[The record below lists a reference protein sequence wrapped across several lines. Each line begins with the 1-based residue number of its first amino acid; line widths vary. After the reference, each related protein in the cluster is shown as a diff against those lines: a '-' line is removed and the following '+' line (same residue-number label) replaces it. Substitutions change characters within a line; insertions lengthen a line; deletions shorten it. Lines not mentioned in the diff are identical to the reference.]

1 MYNAKL
7 LRIEVSRRITARDI
21 RIHLHTRIM
30 KLTLINF
37 DMNFLGKRQSDNET
51 SRRTYA
57 LVKLGPQEVVHELAR
72 LFPLV
77 HGLVLEDEI

>member
-1 MYNAKL
+1 MLNYYG
-7 LRIEVSRRITARDI
+7 LRYHAGSLRETFESIYTLE
-21 RIHLHTRIM
+21 IM